1 MQYRKIKKIFEI
13 PTIFSLNNILSI
25 SMYIQSKVTRYGFLV
40 VWYEREVNI
49 TANFWVQDFQSQDLQ
64 SLGCLVIRTFSHT
77 YIILVMY
84 RPFLGQGIKI
94 ILLIEIDVGGGWW
107 GDGGLGLYI
116 TYIRGFGVVYYV
128 DPFGVKGSKLL
139 FEIGGDTYYFSN
151 V

>member
-1 MQYRKIKKIFEI
+1 M
-13 PTIFSLNNILSI
+13 
-25 SMYIQSKVTRYGFLV
+25 
-40 VWYEREVNI
+40 
-49 TANFWVQDFQSQDLQ
+49 
-64 SLGCLVIRTFSHT
+64 
-77 YIILVMY
+77 
-84 RPFLGQGIKI
+84 
-94 ILLIEIDVGGGWW
+94 GGGWW